1 MIGKFGALLCAASLF
16 VAAGAQAQGKQDFTL
31 VNSTGY
37 VISEVY
43 VAPSSSD
50 DWENDILGSG
60 LLDEGVSVPIHFER
74 GAKTCKWDL
83 KVVYK
88 IDNSKAVWSNIDL
101 CEISKITIKYNKST
115 DTTSASFD

>member
-16 VAAGAQAQGKQDFTL
+16 VAAGAQAQAKQDFVL
-31 VNSTGY
+31 ANATGY

-60 LLDEGVSVPIHFER
+60 LLDEGAAVPIHFER
-74 GAKTCKWDL
+74 DAKTCKWDL

-88 IDNSKAVWSNIDL
+88 IDDSKAVWSNIDL
-101 CEISKITIKYNKST
+101 CEVSKITIKYNKST
-115 DTTSASFD
+115 DTTSAAFE